1 MFDGTH
7 MDGGWWAVMVV
18 VWFVLLATIVWAGA
32 MLARGDAERSAP
44 HEPTPQ
50 ERLDRR
56 LADGEIDVET
66 YDELS
71 RRLRHDHDAAGW
83 PR

>member
-7 MDGGWWAVMVV
+7 MDGEWWFFMTLVWVALVV
-18 VWFVLLATIVWAGA
+18 VIVWAIA
-32 MLARGDAERSAP
+32 TLTRPRDDRSR
-44 HEPTPQ
+44 EPTPQ

-56 LADGEIDVET
+56 LADGEIDGET

-71 RRLRHDHDAAGW
+71 SRLHPDRDAIGAGT
-83 PR
+83 

>member
-7 MDGGWWAVMVV
+7 MNDGWWVLMSLFWIVLVV
-18 VWFVLLATIVWAGA
+18 VIVWAA
-32 MLARGDAERSAP
+32 IVLARRDEGEREARSD
-44 HEPTPQ
+44 TPQ
-50 ERLDRR
+50 QRLDRR

-71 RRLRHDHDAAGW
+71 RRLRHDRDAVGAGT
-83 PR
+83 